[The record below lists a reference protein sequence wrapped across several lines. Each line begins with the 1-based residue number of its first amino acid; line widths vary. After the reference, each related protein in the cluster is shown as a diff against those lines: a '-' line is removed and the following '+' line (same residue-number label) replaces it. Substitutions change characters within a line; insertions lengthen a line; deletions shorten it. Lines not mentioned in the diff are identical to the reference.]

1 MCRNNEQETTS
12 KGNLVTRYKLEFAV
26 WRERDDVTSLMQEVV
41 RLENNSKQNWIGSAV
56 LKFCLSGKLHP
67 CLGFLFS
74 YNRLERA
81 LDQRPSDYLPRKK
94 ICLLQTN
101 RQDFC
106 RVLQT
111 ACLFTP
117 LNCPAQEATKSVA
130 VTNRSKKF
138 QDLNLS
144 NHMHAPV
151 SAQNKCMYT
160 VCCGLS
166 LFISGFKFCFLLP
179 LLYRATI

>member
-1 MCRNNEQETTS
+1 MQSSN
-12 KGNLVTRYKLEFAV
+12 FA
-26 WRERDDVTSLMQEVV
+26 RP
-41 RLENNSKQNWIGSAV
+41 
-56 LKFCLSGKLHP
+56 GKLHT
-67 CLGFLFS
+67 CLGFLIS
-74 YNRLERA
+74 YNRLEWA

-106 RVLQT
+106 RVLQR
-111 ACLFTP
+111 ACFFTP
-117 LNCPAQEATKSVA
+117 PNCPAQEATRRVA

-138 QDLNLS
+138 KDLNLS

-151 SAQNKCMYT
+151 SAQNTCMYT

-166 LFISGFKFCFLLP
+166 LSFLGSIFVFCCRFCKGQQFSLTKLMTTKQN
-179 LLYRATI
+179 LNQARNQTTIKRPS

>member
-1 MCRNNEQETTS
+1 MQSSN
-12 KGNLVTRYKLEFAV
+12 FA
-26 WRERDDVTSLMQEVV
+26 
-41 RLENNSKQNWIGSAV
+41 
-56 LKFCLSGKLHP
+56 CPGKLHP
-67 CLGFLFS
+67 CLGFFFS

-94 ICLLQTN
+94 ICSLQTN

-117 LNCPAQEATKSVA
+117 FNCPAQEATRSVA

-144 NHMHAPV
+144 NHMHLPV
-151 SAQNKCMYT
+151 SAQNTCMYT

>member
-1 MCRNNEQETTS
+1 MQSSN
-12 KGNLVTRYKLEFAV
+12 FA
-26 WRERDDVTSLMQEVV
+26 
-41 RLENNSKQNWIGSAV
+41 
-56 LKFCLSGKLHP
+56 CPGKLHP
-67 CLGFLFS
+67 CLGFFFS

-117 LNCPAQEATKSVA
+117 FNCPAQEATRSVA
-130 VTNRSKKF
+130 VTNRSIQFVVAYHFLFLGSSFVFCCRFCTGQQFRRTKLMATK
-138 QDLNLS
+138 QNLNQARNQTTIKRPS
-144 NHMHAPV
+144 W
-151 SAQNKCMYT
+151 Q
-160 VCCGLS
+160 
-166 LFISGFKFCFLLP
+166 
-179 LLYRATI
+179 LYLQQSPNNIVDKIRLHLGHTFDR